1 MAGDRAPPAM
11 VPIHN
16 ADWARTSGS
25 EAHAMACFRLCG
37 RPLRRPPS
45 ESARCAGE
53 NAAQEKTMLRKICML
68 SIAAATLLAW
78 PALAA
83 WPSDRAAQ
91 AERIGD
97 QRIIREIVI
106 DGGLT
111 EAGSDDAP
119 ANELRPSW
127 VDHRSV
133 LDRPYQHSW

>member
-1 MAGDRAPPAM
+1 MLGQ
-11 VPIHN
+11 
-16 ADWARTSGS
+16 
-25 EAHAMACFRLCG
+25 
-37 RPLRRPPS
+37 LRIS
-45 ESARCAGE
+45 SF
-53 NAAQEKTMLRKICML
+53 
-68 SIAAATLLAW
+68 AAAALLAV
-78 PALAA
+78 PAFAA
-83 WPSDRAAQ
+83 WPLDRAAQ

>member
-1 MAGDRAPPAM
+1 MRWRVFDYAAGP
-11 VPIHN
+11 
-16 ADWARTSGS
+16 
-25 EAHAMACFRLCG
+25 
-37 RPLRRPPS
+37 
-45 ESARCAGE
+45 CAGRQTKVH
-53 NAAQEKTMLRKICML
+53 AAQEKTMLRKICRV

>member
-1 MAGDRAPPAM
+1 M
-11 VPIHN
+11 V
-16 ADWARTSGS
+16 
-25 EAHAMACFRLCG
+25 
-37 RPLRRPPS
+37 
-45 ESARCAGE
+45 
-53 NAAQEKTMLRKICML
+53 

>member
-1 MAGDRAPPAM
+1 
-11 VPIHN
+11 
-16 ADWARTSGS
+16 
-25 EAHAMACFRLCG
+25 
-37 RPLRRPPS
+37 
-45 ESARCAGE
+45 
-53 NAAQEKTMLRKICML
+53 MLKKVCIA
-68 SIAAATLLAW
+68 SIAAATLLAV
-78 PALAA
+78 PAFAA
-83 WPSDRAAQ
+83 WPLDRAAQ
-91 AERIGD
+91 AERIDD